1 MTAND
6 FLNEYLDPKFQE
18 QLKVVEKVLKDTGTL
33 ERLLE
38 WQKQQKETAK

>member
-1 MTAND
+1 MTVND
-6 FLNEYLDPKFQE
+6 FLGEYLDPKFQE
-18 QLKVVEKVLKDTGTL
+18 QLKLVNKVLEDNKVL

>member
-1 MTAND
+1 MTVND

-18 QLKVVEKVLKDTGTL
+18 QLKLVNKVLEDNKVL

-38 WQKQQKETAK
+38 WQKQQKETEK

>member
-1 MTAND
+1 MTVND

-18 QLKVVEKVLKDTGTL
+18 QLKLVNKVLEDNKVL

>member
-1 MTAND
+1 MTVND
-6 FLNEYLDPKFQE
+6 FLSEYLDPKFQE
-18 QLKVVEKVLKDTGTL
+18 QLKLVNKVLEDNKVL